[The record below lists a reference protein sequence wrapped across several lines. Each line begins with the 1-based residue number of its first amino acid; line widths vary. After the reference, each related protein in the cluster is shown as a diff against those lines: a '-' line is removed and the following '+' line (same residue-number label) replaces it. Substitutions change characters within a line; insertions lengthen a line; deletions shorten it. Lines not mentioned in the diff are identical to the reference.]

1 MAGENINRRLNIYI
15 NDREVVNSMRG
26 ITGEM
31 AHVRNQM
38 RNLNRGAADYDQ
50 QLHRLRNTYAQLQN
64 QQQSFRNDMAQVP
77 SILGRIRNALGPVGV
92 GFLTAFS
99 VTAIVSKVTTEL
111 TKAFNKVVEFDQKQ
125 ADLAAVLGKTRGQI
139 SGLTLDA
146 IKYGASTAYSS
157 TEVSVL
163 QTELAR
169 LGKTAPEIKAMTKD
183 VLNAATAL
191 ETDLGSAATLVGGQ
205 LNSYG
210 ENADKAGKYSDIMAN
225 SVNISATSYEYL
237 ATSLPK
243 VSAVAA
249 QNNVTFEKLN
259 GTLGVLADQNI
270 QAETAGTGFRNILL
284 ESAKAGRPYQEMLD
298 EIKNS
303 ANQSKTAVDLFG
315 KENATVAVILANST
329 DKINANTEALEN
341 SAGSAEKL
349 AKEKMNSIKGS
360 IESFSGAWE
369 GFILSIEK
377 GDGFIGKAIRG
388 VIDLGTSFLGLIT
401 PMERVSDQLQKEQL
415 DLNMLVARITSSNI
429 SNEERKRLLIQL
441 KNEYPDFIKNIDI
454 ETVSNGELNKSLNK
468 VNEQYVKRIALQK
481 QVENVEDAQKEAG
494 RLLSYRLDAETK
506 LFEKLQ
512 KMKQDYALESMVDYG
527 SVNKSITAFRE
538 EMRKKGVGEGVFFS
552 EFSAINNLVGAYNV
566 YQRKID
572 NANEAVKEQVNILTN
587 QEKSLGINT
596 EAQNEANKASENQLE
611 ILKKLR
617 AEAKGLGMKN
627 TESATEQELN
637 IWIAAYKE
645 RQKYKEEESESDRKK
660 REKAIEDAK
669 KHSEDLRKQLEDSE
683 KELLS
688 TKRSFQDLNL
698 GLQKDGYLKEKS
710 ILDEEYARKLEDLK
724 AKIQNEQSEID
735 KLNQDI
741 KSGKNSK
748 SDIAILRETIAN
760 KKAMQDE
767 FNATM
772 IVVTQTH
779 NIKIASLQEKYIV
792 EDLKK
797 SDEAYKK
804 AISNLKTRHQLELE
818 GVNTLNEA
826 KAVLENY
833 LSEDELKKI
842 TKLSVAKTRI
852 KEEQL
857 KAEYKIQE
865 EYLIDTIAQ
874 IQALFIQEE
883 ITGITLISPEERQ
896 KMLDFLDEAALKLKA
911 LGQATSNNGTDEKG
925 TKEEGLK
932 TLSGIDLLGFSPE
945 QWDNVFGKFDEF
957 TDKIEAV
964 KTVIGGL
971 QNAFGMYFEFLNANE
986 NRNLANF
993 ERANNKKKR
1002 EFQDQ
1007 LDKGYINQDLYNS
1020 RVQKLDA
1027 DLDKKKAELE
1037 YKQAKRQR
1045 IFQAGQIVANTA
1057 QAIMSIW
1064 AQVPKFDFGVSAGVL
1079 TGFVSALGA
1088 AQLGVLLANPLPSP
1102 DGGFY
1107 DGGYTGS
1114 GPTRGK
1120 AGDVHFGEYVIPNK
1134 VLFDDD
1140 PVMPAIV
1147 DYVEAKRSGKTPM
1160 TSPTE
1165 NVSTNENVSV
1175 PSNGSASNDKMADAL
1190 NRNSEILEKIEE
1202 NGLAAYL
1209 SDDLKTM
1216 KKIRDKIK
1224 ELELLEN
1231 K

>member
-64 QQQSFRNDMAQVP
+64 QQAAFRNDMAQVP

-111 TKAFNKVVEFDQKQ
+111 SKAFNKVVEFDQKQ

-139 SGLTLDA
+139 SGLTIDA

-415 DLNMLVARITSSNI
+415 DLNMLVSRITSSNI

-441 KNEYPDFIKNIDI
+441 KNEYPDFIANINT
-454 ETVSNGELNKSLNK
+454 ETVSNDQLNSALKK
-468 VNEQYVKRIALQK
+468 VNEQYVKRIALQL
-481 QVENVEDAQKEAG
+481 QVEKVEDAQKESGEKLAII
-494 RLLSYRLDAETK
+494 LEKQEK
-506 LFEKLQ
+506 LFGILN
-512 KMKQDYALESMVDYG
+512 KMKLKYKLDVEIDYG
-527 SVNKSITAFRE
+527 
-538 EMRKKGVGEGVFFS
+538 
-552 EFSAINNLVGAYNV
+552 NL
-566 YQRKID
+566 
-572 NANEAVKEQVNILTN
+572 
-587 QEKSLGINT
+587 EKSASQVVSKLKSKDVEDGFLGSIGKIETYVSHIKAWNDGLDRSNDALNKESEILERQQKVLGINT
-596 EAQNEANKASENQLE
+596 EAQNEQNKALAAQAE

-617 AEAKGLGMKN
+617 IEAEKLGMKN
-627 TESATEQELN
+627 AKTAPEEE
-637 IWIAAYKE
+637 IRVWINAYKE
-645 RQKYKEEESESDRKK
+645 KQKYQEQESESDRKK

-724 AKIQNEQSEID
+724 SKIENEQSEID

-760 KKAMQDE
+760 KKAIQDE

-779 NIKIASLQEKYIV
+779 NIKIASLQEKYLA
-792 EDLKK
+792 EDFKK
-797 SDEAYKK
+797 EDEAFKRK
-804 AISNLKTRHQLELE
+804 LQNLQTAHNFELAAITNLE
-818 GVNTLNEA
+818 EA
-826 KAVLENY
+826 KAY
-833 LSEDELKKI
+833 LSETLSVEELAKIKTLEQAKTAIKEQQAKEQYAVQLEYLQKVSRQYQSLLELDASSGFELLSDEEREKTIKNLEEI
-842 TKLSVAKTRI
+842 RNKLSELVI
-852 KEEQL
+852 KDPNAENEDVSDGF
-857 KAEYKIQE
+857 KA
-865 EYLIDTIAQ
+865 
-874 IQALFIQEE
+874 
-883 ITGITLISPEERQ
+883 S
-896 KMLDFLDEAALKLKA
+896 
-911 LGQATSNNGTDEKG
+911 
-925 TKEEGLK
+925 
-932 TLSGIDLLGFSPE
+932 SGVDILGFSPE
-945 QWDNVFGKFDEF
+945 QWENVFSGLDTFQSKF
-957 TDKIEAV
+957 EAL
-964 KTVIGGL
+964 KTVIGGV
-971 QNAFGMYFEFLNANE
+971 QQAFGVYFEFLNANE

-993 ERANNKKKR
+993 ERSTNKKKR
-1002 EFQDQ
+1002 ELQDQ

-1027 DLDKKKAELE
+1027 DLDKKRAELE
-1037 YKQAKRQR
+1037 YKQAKRQK
-1045 IFQAGQIVANTA
+1045 AMQIAQVISSTA
-1057 QAIMSIW
+1057 LAIMGIW
-1064 AQVPKFDFGVSAGVL
+1064 RDFPKVDFGATALVMSGVV
-1079 TGFVSALGA
+1079 GALGA
-1088 AQLGVLLANPLPSP
+1088 AQLATIVAQPLPSP

-1140 PVMPAIV
+1140 PAMPAII
-1147 DYVEAKRSGKTPM
+1147 DYVEAKRNGKSPV
-1160 TSPTE
+1160 TSPSE
-1165 NVSTNENVSV
+1165 NVSPNETISSPSSVGGNSETNDV
-1175 PSNGSASNDKMADAL
+1175 L
-1190 NRNSEILEKIEE
+1190 NRLRELLERMQE
-1202 NGLAAYL
+1202 NGIVAYL
-1209 SDDLKTM
+1209 NDDLKTM